1 MSFFHK
7 FSSRHNKPEAFCAN
21 TISRRV
27 LRLEPLEDRELL
39 SSDGSAGAATPVVI
53 LETPTEL
60 ASCDVSVAVDDEQFI
75 EDEPVGDPSVV
86 DACYDNMANE
96 LCDSFAEC
104 ELDAISIA
112 FSEIGE
118 DEIDEYDSSPL
129 FSLGLDEDDE
139 VFDEEPDV
147 VEEEGSGGE
156 ASGGS
161 GSSGGTNSGGSSSGG
176 TSGGS
181 GGTSGGSG
189 GSGGHSHVNHAPY
202 YTSIPLDFSDLGSGG
217 SVMRLTTSE
226 TQWFSIGV
234 IDGDEATYGVD
245 ESVTLG
251 YSGSAVEGV
260 FTNKIGNTYIFTVG
274 VNISNPGDLHATFW
288 ASDRHGLR
296 TREIELNYDL
306 VRIDGFEFQEKAPG
320 ESDFHALVDSHV
332 LWQENENRLHFL
344 TTPQVNYN
352 NATELAEFE
361 NLFSYRIDYWRREW
375 TGVDYT
381 PSDFGWESY
390 AGCGVYDVKVELFKK
405 GGYTNQIAEYEHDQ
419 YYCYNAITDVEWV
432 TPESYATTNSYL
444 EILSDSNNG
453 KKAYVEQSLNTSTGV
468 LGAEK
473 NVATVN
479 VTVACNF
486 PNGLQG
492 TVSLQWFDP
501 DNPIGSTKTTTNN
514 KAGERDNH
522 GCIASTTPVTL
533 TFNQNTGTSQRGVFT
548 IARVIENEG
557 NIEYVSAGYAGDNYV
572 VAAHPNVSVFSIAEI
587 ESNVN
592 NSGGSVSCDVVV
604 PVSSSGG
611 NVSGGVGSGGTT
623 SFPLDKT
630 SVLTIWRTLWAEK
643 DTMTFTFPNGFVN
656 QAPPVLTDSFIVS
669 ELARACISIRDYSP
683 NISPTVVG
691 TEFANSLLLCS
702 ERNSPLPTDSFWTVL
717 LTSAFRSSEDIPP
730 STKKTLGV
738 YYHNDKVIGIF
749 NWRIELAVNN
759 WNNDHP
765 DQIIGENGKET
776 FARIVTLH
784 EIGHAL
790 GLSHED
796 GTVMKA
802 QLSPGYYNQNIY
814 KAFSVNQLCE
824 IQSHS
829 KPQDPPT
836 PSSPPNTSN

>member
-306 VRIDGFEFQEKAPG
+306 VRIDGFEIQEKAPG
-320 ESDFHALVDSHV
+320 ESDFHTLVDSHV
-332 LWQENENRLHFL
+332 VWKENENRLHFL
-344 TTPQVNYN
+344 TTPQIDYN
-352 NATELAEFE
+352 NASQLSTFE
-361 NLFSYRIDYWRREW
+361 SLFHPRVKKHAWNWSETSGGYS
-375 TGVDYT
+375 
-381 PSDFGWESY
+381 PSSGGWVETSVSSPL
-390 AGCGVYDVKVELFKK
+390 GVYDVKVEL
-405 GGYTNQIAEYEHDQ
+405 YASSTSNTVINQFEHDQ
-419 YYCYNAITDVEWV
+419 YYCFNEISSVEWD
-432 TPESYATTNSYL
+432 TTQAYPSTDAHL
-444 EILSDSNNG
+444 AILSDSSG
-453 KKAYVEQSLNTSTGV
+453 GMKAYVEQTLNTTTGAIGV
-468 LGAEK
+468 VK
-473 NVATVN
+473 NIATVN
-479 VTVACNF
+479 VTLACVVPSN
-486 PNGLQG
+486 LQA
-492 TVSLQWFDP
+492 TVNVMWFDP
-501 DNPIGSTKTTTNN
+501 DNPMGSTKTPTSN
-514 KAGERDNH
+514 GYGVRDNH
-522 GCIASTTPVTL
+522 GSITSLIPATL
-533 TFNQNTGTSQRGVFT
+533 TFNLSNGTKTRSAALT
-548 IARVIENEG
+548 IG
-557 NIEYVSAGYAGDNYV
+557 SGYAGDNYII
-572 VAAHPNVSVFSIAEI
+572 AAHPNAGVLSSAEI
-587 ESNVN
+587 ESVIGV
-592 NSGGSVSCDVVV
+592 SGGIEGYRVAVTTT
-604 PVSSSGG
+604 G
-611 NVSGGVGSGGTT
+611 SGGVGSGGVVYWE
-623 SFPLDKT
+623 LKT
-630 SVLTIWRTLWAEK
+630 SPVLTVWRTLWVERDKMSLAFQSGLEFET
-643 DTMTFTFPNGFVN
+643 DY
-656 QAPPVLTDSFIVS
+656 APIDGVVGS
-669 ELARACISIRDYSP
+669 ELARACISIENYLP
-683 NISPTVVG
+683 NLNPTVTG
-691 TEFANSLLLCS
+691 TEFADASLLCS
-702 ERNSPLPTDSFWTVL
+702 KRNSPLSTDSFWTVQ
-717 LTSAFRSSEDIPP
+717 LTSAFRSVNDDSSNPDN
-730 STKKTLGV
+730 TLPNRTHGI
-738 YYHNDKVIGIF
+738 YYKEEKVIGIF
-749 NWRIELAVNN
+749 YWTIDGQVEL
-759 WNNDHP
+759 WNNYCLYPTQLIDS
-765 DQIIGENGKET
+765 DGRELLIRST
-776 FARIVTLH
+776 VLH

-790 GLSHED
+790 GLSHYD
-796 GTVMKA
+796 NGQASVMKSQRTIPE
-802 QLSPGYYNQNIY
+802 QLSVEYN
-814 KAFSVNQLCE
+814 KFSEEQICE

-829 KPQDPPT
+829 KPQDPVGED
-836 PSSPPNTSN
+836 